1 MQPVEAGPFYIVR
14 TYTPMDVTMGGLMT
28 DCDMQVIR
36 EDGSVIEGLY
46 AVGNTSG
53 GFYGGVDY
61 DLELDAF
68 SLGRAATT
76 GRLAGEH
83 AAAK

>member
-1 MQPVEAGPFYIVR
+1 
-14 TYTPMDVTMGGLMT
+14 MDVTMGGLMT
-28 DCDMQVIR
+28 DLDMQVVD
-36 EDGSVIEGLY
+36 ESGKVIEGLY

-53 GFYGGVDY
+53 GFYGGTDY
-61 DLELDAF
+61 DLECDAF

-76 GRLAGEH
+76 GRLAGQH